1 MPERVLLVAPTGR
14 DAALAASVLR
24 SDQIQVT
31 TCSDVSQAVTELGA
45 GAGALLVAME
55 AMDPGR
61 VQHLARWI
69 ARQPAWSDLPVIVFT
84 SASSRDARD
93 IALERLAPLGN
104 VTLLERPLRRT
115 TFVTVV
121 RTALR
126 ARQRQYAARDV
137 LVALEHEV
145 AARDQFLAM
154 LGHELRNPLA
164 AIMMALQV
172 TELRAPT
179 NSRELGIVARQ
190 SRQLAR
196 IVDDLLDVA
205 RVTSGKIALHRVI
218 VDLSSLVT
226 KALEA
231 LQPEAVKSGI
241 TLAWTVP
248 PPGLLVMGDPV
259 RLEQVLANL
268 VGNALKY
275 TPRRG
280 HVWVDLQH
288 AGAEAVLRVRDDGSG
303 IAPDQLRRVFE
314 TFAQVD
320 TTLDRSRGGLGLG
333 LTVARSLVAMHGGA
347 IEAFSEGIGKGSEFV
362 VRLPTAV
369 GSSEQEPQD
378 DARRPER
385 RPRRILVIEDGDDN
399 RVALKAALEL
409 MGHEVQASADGVEGA
424 EAAIRHAPEVVLV
437 DIGLPGLDGYEVA
450 RRIRAA
456 RGSRVLL
463 VALTGYGQAEDRRL
477 AIAAGFD
484 VHLTKPVELEALA
497 AVIREGR
504 TRVEDLLLA
513 PGHDVSSG
521 RS

>member
-1 MPERVLLVAPTGR
+1 MTGGPDAALERVLLVAPTGR
-14 DAALAASVLR
+14 DAALAASALR
-24 SDQIQVT
+24 AEQIRVT
-31 TCSDVSQAVTELGA
+31 ACADVSRAVTELA
-45 GAGALLVAME
+45 SGAGALLLAME
-55 AMDPGR
+55 AMSPEA
-61 VQHLARWI
+61 VQHIAQWI
-69 ARQPAWSDLPVIVFT
+69 ARQPAWSDLPVVVFT
-84 SASSRDARD
+84 SASSRLEPGA
-93 IALERLAPLGN
+93 ALDRLAPLGN
-104 VTLLERPLRRT
+104 VTVLERPLRRT

-126 ARQRQYAARDV
+126 ARRRQYAARDV
-137 LVALEHEV
+137 LVALEHEL

-154 LGHELRNPLA
+154 LGHELRNPLS
-164 AIMMALQV
+164 AITMALQV
-172 TELRAPT
+172 LELRAPSS
-179 NSRELGIVARQ
+179 SRELGIVTRQ

-231 LQPEAVKSGI
+231 LQPQAVKNGV
-241 TLAWTVP
+241 TLASTVP
-248 PPGLLVMGDPV
+248 RDGLLVMGDPV

-275 TPRRG
+275 TPPRG
-280 HVWVDLQH
+280 HVWVELQN
-288 AGAEAVLRVRDDGSG
+288 AGAAAVLRVRDDGTG
-303 IAPDQLRRVFE
+303 IAPDQLHRVFE

-333 LTVARSLVAMHGGA
+333 LTVARSLVAMHGGT
-347 IEAFSEGIGKGSEFV
+347 IEAFSEGVGRGSEFV

-369 GSSEQEPQD
+369 PTSEQQPKD
-378 DARRPER
+378 DTGRHER
-385 RPRRILVIEDGDDN
+385 RSRRILVIEDSDDN
-399 RVALKAALEL
+399 RAALKAALEQL
-409 MGHEVQASADGVEGA
+409 GHEVLDSMDGITGA
-424 EAAIRHAPEVVLV
+424 ETAIQRAPEVVLV

-463 VALTGYGQAEDRRL
+463 VALTGYGQPEDRRSAL
-477 AIAAGFD
+477 AAGFD

-497 AVIREGR
+497 TVIERG
-504 TRVEDLLLA
+504 
-513 PGHDVSSG
+513 GQQG
-521 RS
+521 

>member
-1 MPERVLLVAPTGR
+1 MTDARHAAAERVLLVAPTGR
-14 DAALAASVLR
+14 DAALAAAALR
-24 SDQIQVT
+24 SEHLQVAI
-31 TCSDVSQAVTELGA
+31 CPDVPQAVDELGA
-45 GAGALLVAME
+45 GAGALLVALE
-55 AMDPGR
+55 AMDPTG

-69 ARQPAWSDLPVIVFT
+69 AGQPPWSDLPVVVFT
-84 SASSRDARD
+84 SASSLVEPGVTLD
-93 IALERLAPLGN
+93 RLAPLGN

-126 ARQRQYAARDV
+126 ARRRQYAARDV

-154 LGHELRNPLA
+154 LGHELRNPLS

-172 TELRAPT
+172 MELRAPS
-179 NSRELGIVARQ
+179 NSGELGIVARQ

-205 RVTSGKIALHRVI
+205 RVTSGKIALHRVS
-218 VDLSSLVT
+218 VELAGLVT

-231 LQPEAVKSGI
+231 LQPQAAGAGI
-241 TLAWTVP
+241 TLSWAVP
-248 PPGLLVMGDPV
+248 AHGVLVMGDPV

-280 HVWVDLQH
+280 HVWVELLH

-320 TTLDRSRGGLGLG
+320 TTIDRSRGGLGLG
-333 LTVARSLVAMHGGA
+333 LTVARSLVAMHGGS
-347 IEAFSEGIGKGSEFV
+347 IEAFSEGIGRGSEFV
-362 VRLPTAV
+362 VRLPAAV
-369 GSSEQEPQD
+369 GVSEQPPRR
-378 DARRPER
+378 DAREGER
-385 RPRRILVIEDGDDN
+385 RPRRVLVIEDGDDN
-399 RVALKAALEL
+399 RVALKSALEQ
-409 MGHEVQASADGVEGA
+409 MGHEVLASADGVSGA

-450 RRIRAA
+450 RRVRAA
-456 RGSRVLL
+456 RGGRVLL
-463 VALTGYGQAEDRRL
+463 VALTGYGQPEDRRSAL
-477 AIAAGFD
+477 AAGFD
-484 VHLTKPVELEALA
+484 VHLTKPVELATLS
-497 AVIREGR
+497 AVIDR
-504 TRVEDLLLA
+504 A
-513 PGHDVSSG
+513 GHAG
-521 RS
+521 